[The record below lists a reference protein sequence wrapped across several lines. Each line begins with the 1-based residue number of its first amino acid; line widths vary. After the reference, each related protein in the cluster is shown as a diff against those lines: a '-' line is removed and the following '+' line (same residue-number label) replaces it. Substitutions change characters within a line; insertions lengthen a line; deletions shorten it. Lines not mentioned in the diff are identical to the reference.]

1 MCRFFPNFLKL
12 DFFEEHKL
20 EVIDVTFT
28 GGSSHFL
35 CREKESD
42 VKRVFSIGNNDFG
55 QLGNNSALST
65 HAPVEITDQFPDE
78 VIQISSGGYH
88 TLALT
93 ASNQVYGFGKL
104 NKGQFATKWQRGQ
117 PKFAKTPQ
125 KIELPKDIELSK
137 IYAGS
142 LYTMLEVVKNP
153 TQTEVE
159 NQE

>member
-12 DFFEEHKL
+12 DFFEEQKL

-65 HAPVEITDQFPDE
+65 HEPVEITDQFPEE

-88 TLALT
+88 TLALS

-104 NKGQFATKWQRGQ
+104 NKG
-117 PKFAKTPQ
+117 
-125 KIELPKDIELSK
+125 
-137 IYAGS
+137 
-142 LYTMLEVVKNP
+142 
-153 TQTEVE
+153 
-159 NQE
+159 